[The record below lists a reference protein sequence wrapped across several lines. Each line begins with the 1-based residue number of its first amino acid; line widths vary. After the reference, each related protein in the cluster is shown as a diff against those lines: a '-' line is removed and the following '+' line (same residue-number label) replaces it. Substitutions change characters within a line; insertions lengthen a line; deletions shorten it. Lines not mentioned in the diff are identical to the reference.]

1 MAVEKRNLLSHYAER
16 LLAVG
21 CFTEIINWQKR
32 IFIPVSD
39 KAPAILAAVI
49 EILG

>member
-1 MAVEKRNLLSHYAER
+1 VNAISLAER